1 MQQPNAICSHACYR
15 MKQHIL
21 AGRRIVL
28 DGLGWFGF
36 KLDSSRLI
44 GRRGLCRGP
53 LGPVNLHVAPRVW
66 NAILTGHAS
75 LRDDVRMQGANPG
88 SAKMIL
94 TICRLVMV
102 WALLSL
108 GACVVY
114 APVPLSSQPTLQER
128 LDRSW
133 AAATG
138 AMSDQGLTIT
148 SQDRGT
154 GVIVGERGGITI
166 TATVE
171 ALADGRLQVKF
182 ASKGA
187 DGTDLTQRVSD
198 SYDRRMGR

>member
-1 MQQPNAICSHACYR
+1 MNLQ
-15 MKQHIL
+15 
-21 AGRRIVL
+21 
-28 DGLGWFGF
+28 
-36 KLDSSRLI
+36 
-44 GRRGLCRGP
+44 LCR
-53 LGPVNLHVAPRVW
+53 LA
-66 NAILTGHAS
+66 
-75 LRDDVRMQGANPG
+75 
-88 SAKMIL
+88 
-94 TICRLVMV
+94 MV
-102 WALLSL
+102 CALLSL

-114 APVPLSSQPTLQER
+114 EPVPLSAQPTLQQR

-133 AAATG
+133 AAAAG

-154 GVIVGERGGITI
+154 GVIIGERGGITI

>member
-1 MQQPNAICSHACYR
+1 MSECRAP
-15 MKQHIL
+15 IL
-21 AGRRIVL
+21 EAQKMNL
-28 DGLGWFGF
+28 Q
-36 KLDSSRLI
+36 
-44 GRRGLCRGP
+44 LCR
-53 LGPVNLHVAPRVW
+53 LA
-66 NAILTGHAS
+66 
-75 LRDDVRMQGANPG
+75 
-88 SAKMIL
+88 
-94 TICRLVMV
+94 MV
-102 WALLSL
+102 CALLSL

-114 APVPLSSQPTLQER
+114 EPVPLSAQPTLQQR

-133 AAATG
+133 AAAAG

-154 GVIVGERGGITI
+154 GVIIGERGGITI

>member
-1 MQQPNAICSHACYR
+1 MSECRAPTLEAQKMNLQ
-15 MKQHIL
+15 
-21 AGRRIVL
+21 
-28 DGLGWFGF
+28 
-36 KLDSSRLI
+36 
-44 GRRGLCRGP
+44 LCR
-53 LGPVNLHVAPRVW
+53 LA
-66 NAILTGHAS
+66 
-75 LRDDVRMQGANPG
+75 
-88 SAKMIL
+88 
-94 TICRLVMV
+94 MV
-102 WALLSL
+102 CALLSL

-114 APVPLSSQPTLQER
+114 EPVPLSAQPTLQQR

-133 AAATG
+133 AAAAG

-154 GVIVGERGGITI
+154 GVIIGERGGITI

-198 SYDRRMGR
+198 NYDRRMGR